1 VKSDKVN
8 NDKII
13 IDTDDVNHIKNVLRK
28 NIGDMILVCDY
39 EKKINY
45 NCKIEEIGKKEIVC
59 KIEEQKES
67 ESESNIR
74 IDIFQGLPKADKME
88 LIIQKG
94 TELGV
99 NSFIPVEFKRS
110 VVKIDSKDEDKKQA
124 RWQKIAEVAAKQS
137 GRDMI
142 PLIKRKENV
151 KNICKLFGNYD
162 IVLVAY
168 EAENKN
174 GLKEVLN
181 SLKDEKW
188 TPMVSATY
196 GSREITES
204 ESSGAHRDPIS
215 IAVVIGPEGGIE
227 EQEIEEFKQAG
238 AKIVTLGKRILRTET
253 VCLAMT
259 AIINYELE
267 RTEEK

>member
-1 VKSDKVN
+1 MSKFFVKTDKVN
-8 NDKII
+8 NDTIL

-28 NIGDMILVCDY
+28 DVGDLIIVCDY

-45 NCKIEEIGKKEIVC
+45 NCKIEEIGKKEIIC
-59 KIEEQKES
+59 KIESQKES

-151 KNICKLFGNYD
+151 KNICKLFENYD

-168 EAENKN
+168 EAEEK
-174 GLKEVLN
+174 N
-181 SLKDEKW
+181 SLKNALKSLNVNAKELK
-188 TPMVSATY
+188 
-196 GSREITES
+196 
-204 ESSGAHRDPIS
+204 
-215 IAVVIGPEGGIE
+215 IAVIIGPEGGIDIE
-227 EQEIEEFKQAG
+227 EIEVFKEAG

-253 VCLAMT
+253 VCLAIS

-267 RTEEK
+267 STEEK